1 MKHLLIIFLLLLSTI
16 TLAQTGKI
24 EGIVHD
30 AQTNKPLAFA
40 NIIIKGTNKGTTT
53 DIDGKFILDKLKPGY
68 LILRMS
74 YIGYSTK
81 FTNEILISNSSAK
94 YLDVSLER
102 NPNLLLD
109 IIVKANPFRKSQE
122 SPISMQRIGVKEIE
136 SSPGS
141 NRDILRVLQV
151 FTGVSTSLAYRND
164 VIVRGGGPSENR
176 FFLDGVE
183 IPILNHFSTQGASGG
198 PVGIINA
205 DFIKNV
211 DFYSAAF
218 PADKYNA
225 LSSVFD
231 FKQKD
236 GSMDKTNV
244 QFTLGAS
251 EAAITLD
258 GPIGKKTNYIFS
270 VRRSY
275 LQFLFSV
282 LQLPFL
288 PTYNDY
294 QLRLKTNF
302 DSKNQ
307 LTIISIGSLDKMKL
321 NKDIDDPDP
330 SQQNI
335 LSYLP
340 VNNQW
345 SYTIGAVYKHFFK
358 DGFHTFVLSRNV
370 LDNKLYKYPENDKT
384 QVKTF
389 DYDSKEIENK
399 LRYEFDILKNGF
411 RYVASVNIEFAN
423 YTNTTTQQVFLL
435 DKLEKLNYHTD
446 FDMLKYGFSF
456 QTSGRIFNDKLLTSI
471 GVRFDGND
479 FNSNTSN
486 IINQFSPRISF
497 SYTLTS
503 YDNISLGFGR
513 YFQLPAYTTMGYRD
527 NEGHLLNE
535 HLTEYI
541 GLSQYNLG
549 FEHVFSEKILLSVEG
564 FYKDYFNYPIDMTT
578 GSSLANQG
586 ADFDVYGANL
596 VSFSG
601 KGRAYGLELLNRW
614 DYDTFSL
621 LASYTFFYS
630 SFTNDKG
637 KYIASS
643 WDSRHILT
651 ITGTKNLKKN
661 WKIGAKWRFV
671 GGSPYTP
678 YDLEKSSEITVWNVK
693 RKAYLDYSQLNAKR
707 FKPFHQLD
715 LRVDKNYY
723 FKNWTLMFYLDVQN
737 VYNFKSNSQ
746 DVILREKNT
755 DGSFKTINNGQNY
768 VLKSY
773 PNDSGTILPTLGV
786 MVKF

>member
-151 FTGVSTSLAYRND
+151 FPGVSTSLAYRND